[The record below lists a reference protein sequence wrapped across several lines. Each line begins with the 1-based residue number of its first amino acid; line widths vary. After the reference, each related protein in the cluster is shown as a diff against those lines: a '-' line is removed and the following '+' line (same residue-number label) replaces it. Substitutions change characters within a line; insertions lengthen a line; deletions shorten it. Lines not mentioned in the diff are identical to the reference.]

1 MRDEVMVMVIQ
12 RTPLAAQALADRAA
26 CSPRE
31 RQLLILCNGTQSTQ
45 DITALLGQQV
55 LPLLQSLESKG
66 LLTGINQ
73 PHPVLPPRSRHL
85 SMVAGKVYVLDLLEL
100 QQNEVTAKI
109 ARALQIAREPSDM
122 VQLMLTAL
130 DAIRQRSGDSYAERA
145 VQRVC
150 EVIPDT
156 DLEHF
161 IHSALAFN
169 IPLFSRIIEQYR
181 AYLPVAIPERP

>member
-1 MRDEVMVMVIQ
+1 MVIQ
-12 RTPLAAQALADRAA
+12 RTPLAAQALADRGA

-31 RQLLILCNGTQSTQ
+31 RQLLILCNGSQSAQ
-45 DITALLGQQV
+45 DIVALLGQEI
-55 LPLLQSLESKG
+55 LPLLLCLENRG

-73 PHPVLPPRSRHL
+73 PHPVLPPRSKHL
-85 SMVAGKVYVLDLLEL
+85 SIVAGKVYVLDLLEL
-100 QQNEVTAKI
+100 QQSDVTAKI
-109 ARALQIAREPSDM
+109 ARALQIARDPSDM

-130 DAIRQRSGDSYAERA
+130 DTIRQRSGDSYAERA

-169 IPLFSRIIEQYR
+169 IPLFNRIIEQYR
-181 AYLPVAIPERP
+181 AYLPAGTPVRS